1 MTWRFPGSLR
11 VGAGLS
17 ILSGF
22 AIREKRLHRRVR
34 ELELEVLAQSGRYQD
49 QRLERFVG
57 LLRAASLSRGWDEC
71 AVEGLRRQLR
81 GQEGELVVWNRS
93 VKAHAQSKECRGQ
106 LRE

>member
-57 LLRAASLSRGWDEC
+57 MRLQHRKGDIC
-71 AVEGLRRQLR
+71 AVERVRRQLCE
-81 GQEGELVVWNRS
+81 QVGEEI
-93 VKAHAQSKECRGQ
+93 AQSCFAVAWLG
-106 LRE
+106 